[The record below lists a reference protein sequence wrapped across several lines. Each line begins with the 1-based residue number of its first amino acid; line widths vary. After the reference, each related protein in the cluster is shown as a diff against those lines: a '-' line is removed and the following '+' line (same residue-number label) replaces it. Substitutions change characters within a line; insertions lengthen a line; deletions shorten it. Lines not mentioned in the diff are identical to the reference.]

1 MKQLYLGIMNILCDI
16 SSDKY
21 LHFIVCLIL
30 TQVLDKVSVDIPL
43 TILIVFGIG
52 VLKELFDKFIMK
64 ESFDLQDLE
73 ADAYGILVGIVILI
87 L

>member
-1 MKQLYLGIMNILCDI
+1 MKQIYLGIKNILCDI
-16 SSDKY
+16 PSDKY
-21 LHFIVCLIL
+21 LHFIVCMIM
-30 TQVLDKVSVDIPL
+30 TQVLSK
-43 TILIVFGIG
+43 TIMTTELSILVVFGIG
-52 VLKELFDKFIMK
+52 VLKELFDKYIMK

>member
-1 MKQLYLGIMNILCDI
+1 MKQLYLGIKNILCDI

-21 LHFIVCLIL
+21 LHFIVCMIL
-30 TQVLDKVSVDIPL
+30 TQVLGKVVDPTL

>member
-30 TQVLDKVSVDIPL
+30 TQVLGKVSVNIPL

-52 VLKELFDKFIMK
+52 VLKELFDKFVMK